1 MFLFFRV
8 LFIGLFVST
17 IFLNAS
23 DIKGFRHSSSSAAAS
38 TSYVQG
44 AVYAKVENGKI
55 IFINDRY
62 EAISAYIHN
71 NSGNIVGKYIIPP
84 STSSGFN
91 AASSMIKD
99 LFPNLIAHGNLNTL
113 TDYFSQG
120 SAMEIESSIPLSSFP
135 EGGTISYVSGT
146 QEAIIGASIA
156 MALKSAVTLT
166 SLLSASDISPVTL
179 QKIFKQVFE
188 TAITDVN
195 LLATVTTRLQNIP
208 NSTAKAELLLIGKDT
223 LNWFQDNAYPIILA
237 EIITEAYGLDSTDL
251 AKSFNL
257 GIGTIENMSDVLTV
271 ASSLNSILIAQQFGP
286 TVQWYDM
293 SYGSDDYLKAI
304 YKMNWLNAE
313 TSLKQHDEVTFLATK
328 NIYDS
333 SFTWWNPATWN
344 DPFQAEYERYEFRH
358 ISAINTKTTTQIA
371 IEQSKILSMQPTQYQ
386 PKDDQGNDLSSTL
399 YVAAASSTTSYNTTT
414 KKFTAKAGDAL
425 TISFK
430 DFDVCATPSV
440 TKASQMKFQ
449 LVYADGDYGVDAP
462 FTAGKY
468 EMGFSVPKDG
478 DFVIKNVG
486 YYDETKN
493 NRLTTCGTTEKIAFD
508 PASGSGATTGDTTA
522 SLPVL
527 HTGQT
532 ISYAVGDD
540 AYYHAGKARSYTRD
554 NTNNIVTDN
563 VTKLMW
569 QDDAETKSITKNWAD
584 AQTYC
589 SNLTLGV
596 YSDWML
602 PDVKELQSI
611 VNLGENFPALDTF
624 FEHDAAENY
633 WSSTTLLDYEDLA
646 WIVNT
651 GDGGGGSGMDYD
663 DKSNGGHVRCV
674 RGDKI
679 PPPSFD
685 RDAIQEIVTD
695 ITTGLIWQDNMDAKT
710 ITKNWNNAIGYCDN
724 LSLAGY
730 TDWRLPNK
738 NELSYITDYSHI
750 DSSLNVAFINVP
762 SDNYRYFGSYYWSST
777 SYAGGTGNAWLV
789 DAYRGTMSNFYGK
802 SNNYYVRCVRGG
814 QFDPLPVPLTPK
826 TRLIFESPQDYAI
839 KTATFTK
846 TWKFS
851 LANGSV
857 SDLHVN
863 ILSNNG
869 FSSYA
874 TPSLIDEG
882 SGRFR
887 IEMSVTPNH
896 ANPIN
901 KLTLQLKDK
910 NDNIVKVSGSETF
923 WAVIRTNNPPQF
935 NASQITHIASESGT
949 LMRIKLLGEDI
960 DDDPISYAL
969 VSNGGG
975 VVSIQNDEVQATF
988 NDGSVCHEVKV
999 ALSDDKESITKSL
1012 SFLTFTPENL
1022 KTFYEDV
1029 NDQNSAWQEIYF
1041 ATLKGVAIGEE
1052 GNTTCKRKFRPYD
1065 DVTWAEA
1072 LKMISLSVAKANDL
1086 KLPKASFAVEGPSWV
1101 RPYYTFAK
1109 LRGALDDNVS
1119 MYDPVT
1125 REQMGSLV
1133 SKLLKLESFD
1143 EFNLTKID
1151 FGDKALFSSEEAH
1164 QSALLT
1170 KLFGLYMTGSNALP
1184 NTTVKR
1190 DEVAEITANILR
1202 MPKGEFDIPT
1212 SIEYGD
1218 TLTLKGIKNL
1228 RATAILTLGDQ
1239 TIKEEWISS
1248 PKEYVTLDVASG
1260 QTLLGSNLSLKTFS
1274 PMNIPTP
1281 PTTLTII
1288 GMLHNNDGNVKNL
1301 IKTVVDINY
1310 TDTDGDGVQ
1319 DKNDK
1324 WANDAR
1330 YSVDTN
1336 NNGIPDI
1343 IDSLYNTADKNATST
1358 TQINNQTAS
1367 IAQIIQDGGI
1377 DIAKYYPEIAMRL
1390 EQGWSLRGLGAD
1402 ANVTEAKWNTLFGS
1416 AKIVWKYKDSTWRA
1430 YSSFDTIKGAI
1441 NAKSITSFDTIS
1453 AGEGFWIQSNT
1464 NQIVAMDVNETT
1476 YQLSIPATKGWHLK
1490 ATPKTTAITSF
1501 TANRADITYIWTY
1514 RNGKWTLWAKDGLQ
1528 GGFDSLDTINPHE
1541 GFWILIK

>member
-1 MFLFFRV
+1 MRK
-8 LFIGLFVST
+8 
-17 IFLNAS
+17 IFLGLIVFCATLIANTQILTLETINKQIS
-23 DIKGFRHSSSSAAAS
+23 FDFSYNSSLYKFVLKNDHTMTLNGTSGTWQKGCNDSYTGIQFIDLMDDSGTVTAISNNLSLIDRAGIFQKVGDCTYSSIGS
-38 TSYVQG
+38 TSGY
-44 AVYAKVENGKI
+44 AVTN
-55 IFINDRY
+55 IN
-62 EAISAYIHN
+62 
-71 NSGNIVGKYIIPP
+71 
-84 STSSGFN
+84 
-91 AASSMIKD
+91 
-99 LFPNLIAHGNLNTL
+99 
-113 TDYFSQG
+113 
-120 SAMEIESSIPLSSFP
+120 
-135 EGGTISYVSGT
+135 TISKFYV
-146 QEAIIGASIA
+146 
-156 MALKSAVTLT
+156 
-166 SLLSASDISPVTL
+166 
-179 QKIFKQVFE
+179 
-188 TAITDVN
+188 
-195 LLATVTTRLQNIP
+195 R
-208 NSTAKAELLLIGKDT
+208 DT
-223 LNWFQDNAYPIILA
+223 EK
-237 EIITEAYGLDSTDL
+237 EIVI
-251 AKSFNL
+251 
-257 GIGTIENMSDVLTV
+257 
-271 ASSLNSILIAQQFGP
+271 
-286 TVQWYDM
+286 
-293 SYGSDDYLKAI
+293 
-304 YKMNWLNAE
+304 
-313 TSLKQHDEVTFLATK
+313 
-328 NIYDS
+328 DS
-333 SFTWWNPATWN
+333 S
-344 DPFQAEYERYEFRH
+344 
-358 ISAINTKTTTQIA
+358 
-371 IEQSKILSMQPTQYQ
+371 
-386 PKDDQGNDLSSTL
+386 
-399 YVAAASSTTSYNTTT
+399 
-414 KKFTAKAGDAL
+414 
-425 TISFK
+425 
-430 DFDVCATPSV
+430 
-440 TKASQMKFQ
+440 
-449 LVYADGDYGVDAP
+449 
-462 FTAGKY
+462 
-468 EMGFSVPKDG
+468 
-478 DFVIKNVG
+478 
-486 YYDETKN
+486 
-493 NRLTTCGTTEKIAFD
+493 
-508 PASGSGATTGDTTA
+508 TG
-522 SLPVL
+522 
-527 HTGQT
+527 
-532 ISYAVGDD
+532 
-540 AYYHAGKARSYTRD
+540 
-554 NTNNIVTDN
+554 
-563 VTKLMW
+563 LMW
-569 QDDAETKSITKNWAD
+569 QDNVDAKNITKTWQAAID
-584 AQTYC
+584 YC
-589 SNLTLGV
+589 EALG
-596 YSDWML
+596 
-602 PDVKELQSI
+602 
-611 VNLGENFPALDTF
+611 LG
-624 FEHDAAENY
+624 
-633 WSSTTLLDYEDLA
+633 
-646 WIVNT
+646 
-651 GDGGGGSGMDYD
+651 
-663 DKSNGGHVRCV
+663 
-674 RGDKI
+674 
-679 PPPSFD
+679 
-685 RDAIQEIVTD
+685 
-695 ITTGLIWQDNMDAKT
+695 
-710 ITKNWNNAIGYCDN
+710 GYN
-724 LSLAGY
+724 
-730 TDWRLPNK
+730 DWRLPNK
-738 NELSYITDYSHI
+738 NELLSIADYNRYSPA
-750 DSSLNVAFINVP
+750 LNATFVNFTSN
-762 SDNYRYFGSYYWSST
+762 YYWTST
-777 SYAGGTGNAWLV
+777 TSAASTAYAWIVPADDGNTN
-789 DAYRGTMSNFYGK
+789 GHHK
-802 SNNYYVRCVRGG
+802 SHDRYVRCVRGG
-814 QFDPLPVPLTPK
+814 QFDPLSLPLTPK
-826 TRLIFESPQDYAI
+826 ARLIFESPQDYAI
-839 KTATFTK
+839 KTTTFTK

-851 LANGSV
+851 LAGGSV

-882 SGRFR
+882 SGKFR
-887 IEMSVTPNH
+887 IEMSLTPNH

-910 NDNIVKVSGSETF
+910 SNNIVKVSGSETF

-935 NASQITHIASESGT
+935 NAAQITHIASESGT

-960 DDDPISYAL
+960 DDDPISYSL

-999 ALSDDKESITKSL
+999 ALSDGKESITKSL

-1041 ATLKGVAIGEE
+1041 ATLKGIAIGEE
-1052 GNTTCKRKFRPYD
+1052 GSVTCKRKFRPYD

-1109 LRGALDDNVS
+1109 LRGAVDDNVS
-1119 MYDPVT
+1119 MYDTVT

-1190 DEVAEITANILR
+1190 DEVAEIAANILR

-1218 TLTLKGIKNL
+1218 TLTLKGVKNL

-1288 GMLHNNDGNVKNL
+1288 GMLHNTDGNVKNL

-1319 DKNDK
+1319 DKADK
-1324 WANDAR
+1324 WVNDAR
-1330 YSVDTN
+1330 YSIDAN

-1402 ANVTEAKWNTLFGS
+1402 ANVTESKWNALFGS
-1416 AKIVWKYKDSTWRA
+1416 AKIIWKYKDGAWRA
-1430 YSSFDTIKGAI
+1430 YSSFDAIKGAI

-1501 TANRADITYIWTY
+1501 TANRVDITYIWTY

-1541 GFWILIK
+1541 GFWVLIK